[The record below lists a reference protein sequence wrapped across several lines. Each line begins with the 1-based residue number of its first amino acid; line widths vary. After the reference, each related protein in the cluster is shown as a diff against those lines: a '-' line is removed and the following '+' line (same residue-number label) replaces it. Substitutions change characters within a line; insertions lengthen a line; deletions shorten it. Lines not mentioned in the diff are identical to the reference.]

1 MRNSKVP
8 DVAAMKLILITL
20 VALVMGTIVACAGGA
35 VEVNTVPT
43 ATTTPGVNPAN
54 RPVVIPTN
62 RPVVIPTNRPVVI
75 PTNRPVVIPTNRP
88 IAIPTNRP
96 IAIPTN
102 RPIAI
107 PTGPSSNSTRP
118 GVAGQIDPCNCHGY
132 AGFGGPC
139 YDGFGGPA
147 YAGFG
152 GPAYAGFGGPCYDEA
167 AVVNYGQEFFRTRKV
182 SQDTFDAALAQ
193 FGVLGLT
200 ELTNLMGCYSMLA
213 FNVNAFGVEL
223 PEDSPEK
230 PLPV

>member
-43 ATTTPGVNPAN
+43 STTTPGVNPAN
-54 RPVVIPTN
+54 RPVV
-62 RPVVIPTNRPVVI
+62 
-75 PTNRPVVIPTNRP
+75 
-88 IAIPTNRP
+88 IPTNRP

-139 YDGFGGPA
+139 YDGFGGPAYDGFGGPA

>member
-43 ATTTPGVNPAN
+43 STTTPGENPAN
-54 RPVVIPTN
+54 RPVV
-62 RPVVIPTNRPVVI
+62 
-75 PTNRPVVIPTNRP
+75 
-88 IAIPTNRP
+88 IPTNRP

-193 FGVLGLT
+193 FGVLELT

>member
-54 RPVVIPTN
+54 RPVVIT
-62 RPVVIPTNRPVVI
+62 
-75 PTNRPVVIPTNRP
+75 
-88 IAIPTNRP
+88 TNRP

-147 YAGFG
+147 YAGFGGPAYAGLGGPCYSGFGGPRYDGFG

>member
-62 RPVVIPTNRPVVI
+62 RPVVIPTNRPIV
-75 PTNRPVVIPTNRP
+75 
-88 IAIPTNRP
+88 
-96 IAIPTN
+96 IPTN

>member
-62 RPVVIPTNRPVVI
+62 RP
-75 PTNRPVVIPTNRP
+75 
-88 IAIPTNRP
+88 
-96 IAIPTN
+96 
-102 RPIAI
+102 IAI

-139 YDGFGGPA
+139 YDGFGGPAYAGFGGPA

>member
-54 RPVVIPTN
+54 RPVV
-62 RPVVIPTNRPVVI
+62 
-75 PTNRPVVIPTNRP
+75 
-88 IAIPTNRP
+88 IPTNRP

>member
-62 RPVVIPTNRPVVI
+62 RPVV
-75 PTNRPVVIPTNRP
+75 
-88 IAIPTNRP
+88 
-96 IAIPTN
+96 IPTN

>member
-54 RPVVIPTN
+54 RPVV
-62 RPVVIPTNRPVVI
+62 
-75 PTNRPVVIPTNRP
+75 
-88 IAIPTNRP
+88 
-96 IAIPTN
+96 IPTN